1 MFGGFDFTSILETI
15 QSFFDIILSFL
26 SSLFGGFG
34 V

>member
-15 QSFFDIILSFL
+15 QLFFDNILSFL

-34 V
+34 L

>member
-15 QSFFDIILSFL
+15 QLLFANILSFL